1 MKVVYFGSDVFLSCF
16 EYFVEKHQVLAL
28 YTYHNDEDYF
38 TEYAIVRRAG
48 ELGIPVHYEAISP
61 EEIRRYFTEEGC
73 ELFFIAE
80 YDRILTLPEE
90 LPAFRGINTHSSL
103 LPQGRSYYPIEG
115 AMERELSC
123 TGVTMHKV
131 AQRLD
136 GGDVLAQHTIDI
148 TADTDSIDVYLQ
160 SAAWARATVE
170 QLLEHF
176 DDRWAAG
183 RPQAEKHP
191 YWKRPASELLTL
203 HPEMSRAEA
212 LAIFRKYNSMTQV
225 ELGGAWFY
233 VTAIGT
239 GTAPPALRGA
249 ASVPHAGALPR
260 NGRPFAAS
268 YPSDGGADMKRARS
282 IRLQPKLLLG
292 LVAMAAVLAAILAP
306 SIAQLYRARMEEQYA
321 SLAFGQASVA
331 ADLIDGDRVE
341 QYYRTGE
348 KDAYYEEIHRYLQDV
363 REKLG
368 LKYFYV
374 VVPEDEVMYYIW
386 DAGVPGEDG
395 VCDLGDTDAY
405 YGGGNELMHGAFA
418 VDAEQ
423 TILITNNEEYGYLAS
438 AYVAILNKAGTPVAL
453 ASVDISMDMIDQQ
466 IRQFLGLT
474 LCVVLAVLLL
484 SIFAYYYYVRRI
496 LIRPLRTLHH
506 AAIGL
511 VESKMAALSDFRVEV
526 NTGDEL
532 EELAHSFQYM
542 VSELNEYIQNLSRV
556 TAEKERIGAELD
568 VARHIQASMLPCIF
582 PAFPE
587 RHEFDIYASMTP
599 AKEVGGDFYDFFLV
613 DDDHLALV
621 MADVSGK
628 GVPAALFMMISKT
641 LLKSAAQSGLSP
653 KAVLEKVNDQLCE
666 NNEAEMFVTVW
677 LGILEISTGKMKCA
691 NAGHEYPA
699 IMRRGGSFELF
710 RDKHGFVLAGMEGA
724 RYREY
729 ELELDAGDRLVV
741 YTDGV
746 PEATNASNTLY
757 GTDRMLRALNAAEGG
772 SCRQLL
778 EALHRDV
785 DEFAGGADQFDDITM
800 LCIEMKSSDMK
811 KINLAPTLEQLPQAT
826 DFFEGILAEA
836 GAPMKAIAQVNVA
849 VDEIFSNIARYS
861 GATGVV
867 LGCSLKDGKAT
878 LRFSDNGRP
887 YDPTEKPDPDTTQSA
902 EEREVGGLGIF
913 MVKKL
918 MDEVTYE
925 YADGS
930 NILTLVKSL

>member
-1 MKVVYFGSDVFLSCF
+1 
-16 EYFVEKHQVLAL
+16 
-28 YTYHNDEDYF
+28 
-38 TEYAIVRRAG
+38 
-48 ELGIPVHYEAISP
+48 
-61 EEIRRYFTEEGC
+61 
-73 ELFFIAE
+73 
-80 YDRILTLPEE
+80 
-90 LPAFRGINTHSSL
+90 
-103 LPQGRSYYPIEG
+103 
-115 AMERELSC
+115 
-123 TGVTMHKV
+123 
-131 AQRLD
+131 
-136 GGDVLAQHTIDI
+136 
-148 TADTDSIDVYLQ
+148 
-160 SAAWARATVE
+160 
-170 QLLEHF
+170 
-176 DDRWAAG
+176 
-183 RPQAEKHP
+183 
-191 YWKRPASELLTL
+191 
-203 HPEMSRAEA
+203 
-212 LAIFRKYNSMTQV
+212 
-225 ELGGAWFY
+225 
-233 VTAIGT
+233 
-239 GTAPPALRGA
+239 
-249 ASVPHAGALPR
+249 
-260 NGRPFAAS
+260 
-268 YPSDGGADMKRARS
+268 MKRARS

-511 VESKMAALSDFRVEV
+511 VESRMEDLSHFRVEV

-568 VARHIQASMLPCIF
+568 VATHIQKSMLPCIF
-582 PAFPE
+582 PPFPD
-587 RHEFDIYASMTP
+587 RKEFDIFATMNP
-599 AKEVGGDFYDFFLV
+599 AKEVGGDFYDFFMV
-613 DDDHLALV
+613 DDSHLAVV

-628 GVPAALFMMISKT
+628 GVPAALFMVIGKT
-641 LLKSAAQSGLSP
+641 LIKDHTQPGVSLGEVFS
-653 KAVLEKVNDQLCE
+653 KVNNMLCDSNSE
-666 NNEAEMFVTVW
+666 GLFITAFEGV
-677 LGILEISTGKMKCA
+677 LDLKTGEFRYV
-691 NAGHEYPA
+691 NAGHELPF
-699 IMRRGGSFELF
+699 ICKQSEGFEAYKI
-710 RDKHGFVLAGMEGA
+710 RAGFVLAGMEDL
-724 RYREY
+724 RYREGT
-729 ELELDAGDRLVV
+729 LQLAPGDRIFL

-746 PEATNASNTLY
+746 PEATNGNNELY
-757 GTDRMLRALNAAEGG
+757 GMERLNHILNQNIQSTPEKV
-772 SCRQLL
+772 L
-778 EALHRDV
+778 EEVKADV
-785 DEFAGGADQFDDITM
+785 DAFVGDAPQFDDITM
-800 LCIEMKSSDMK
+800 LCLDYRGE
-811 KINLAPTLEQLPQAT
+811 T
-826 DFFEGILAEA
+826 
-836 GAPMKAIAQVNVA
+836 
-849 VDEIFSNIARYS
+849 
-861 GATGVV
+861 
-867 LGCSLKDGKAT
+867 C
-878 LRFSDNGRP
+878 
-887 YDPTEKPDPDTTQSA
+887 
-902 EEREVGGLGIF
+902 
-913 MVKKL
+913 
-918 MDEVTYE
+918 
-925 YADGS
+925 
-930 NILTLVKSL
+930 

>member
-38 TEYAIVRRAG
+38 TEYAIVKRAG

-80 YDRILTLPEE
+80 YDRILTLPEDF
-90 LPAFRGINTHSSL
+90 PAFRGINTHSSL

-136 GGDVLAQHTIDI
+136 SGDVLAQHTIDI

-160 SAAWARATVE
+160 SAAWARDGRGAPRAPRRPLGR
-170 QLLEHF
+170 QPAAGGKAALLEASRVRAADAAFRNEPGGGPGDLPKIQFH
-176 DDRWAAG
+176 DSGGAG
-183 RPQAEKHP
+183 RRVVLCDRGRGRHGSA
-191 YWKRPASELLTL
+191 
-203 HPEMSRAEA
+203 
-212 LAIFRKYNSMTQV
+212 
-225 ELGGAWFY
+225 
-233 VTAIGT
+233 
-239 GTAPPALRGA
+239 ALRGA

-260 NGRPFAAS
+260 KRRSFAAS

-368 LKYFYV
+368 LKYLYV

-699 IMRRGGSFELF
+699 IMRKGGSFELF
-710 RDKHGFVLAGMEGA
+710 KDKHGFVLAGMEGA

-867 LGCSLKDGKAT
+867 LGCSLKDGRAT

>member
-38 TEYAIVRRAG
+38 TEYAIVKRAE

-160 SAAWARATVE
+160 SAAWARDGRAAPRAPRRPLGRRPAAGGE
-170 QLLEHF
+170 AALLEASRVRAADAASRNEPDGGPGDLPKIQFH
-176 DDRWAAG
+176 DSGGAG
-183 RPQAEKHP
+183 RRVVLCDRDRDRH
-191 YWKRPASELLTL
+191 
-203 HPEMSRAEA
+203 
-212 LAIFRKYNSMTQV
+212 
-225 ELGGAWFY
+225 G
-233 VTAIGT
+233 
-239 GTAPPALRGA
+239 PPALRGA

-699 IMRRGGSFELF
+699 IMHKGGSFELF
-710 RDKHGFVLAGMEGA
+710 KDRHGFVLAGMEGA

-800 LCIEMKSSDMK
+800 LCIEMKSSGMK

-836 GAPMKAIAQVNVA
+836 GASMKAIAQVNVA

-867 LGCSLKDGKAT
+867 LGCSLKDGRAT

>member
-38 TEYAIVRRAG
+38 TEYAIVKRAE

-170 QLLEHF
+170 QLLEHL
-176 DDRWAAG
+176 DDRPAAG
-183 RPQAEKHP
+183 GEAALLE
-191 YWKRPASELLTL
+191 ASRV
-203 HPEMSRAEA
+203 RAA
-212 LAIFRKYNSMTQV
+212 DAAFRNEPGGGPGDLPKIQFHDS
-225 ELGGAWFY
+225 GGAGRR
-233 VTAIGT
+233 VVLCDRDRDRHGL
-239 GTAPPALRGA
+239 PALRGA

-511 VESKMAALSDFRVEV
+511 VENRMEDLSHFRVDV

-666 NNEAEMFVTVW
+666 NNDAEMFVTVW

-710 RDKHGFVLAGMEGA
+710 KDKHGFVLAGMEGA

-729 ELELDAGDRLVV
+729 ELELNAGDRLVV

-800 LCIEMKSSDMK
+800 LCIEMKSSGMK
-811 KINLAPTLEQLPQAT
+811 KIRLAPTLEQLPQAT

-836 GAPMKAIAQVNVA
+836 GASMKVIAQVNVA